1 MAMVATQ
8 GTNAF
13 GNVAAEIEAKVKIWP
28 KMERNLRRALTL
40 QAESSELI
48 HTLGNPGRTLSEIAE
63 TNRAHAV
70 NQNAAIAAV
79 NRLVGCR

>member
-28 KMERNLRRALTL
+28 KMERNLRRGDPANQASDLSHALTNL
-40 QAESSELI
+40 GRACFDIAASNRAQAVDP
-48 HTLGNPGRTLSEIAE
+48 NVVIAE
-63 TNRAHAV
+63 G
-70 NQNAAIAAV
+70 
-79 NRLVGCR
+79 RLFGRG